1 MQGKQDTQSTST
13 AVSIQIQDSLDKCNQ
28 VEDTEETSI
37 DIKCRSSIAYKHYLT
52 YSDRFKGPVKWSL
65 KV

>member
-37 DIKCRSSIAYKHYLT
+37 DIKCRSSIAYKHYLP
-52 YSDRFKGPVKWSL
+52 YSDTFKGPVKWSL